1 MPESSSD
8 AALSDRVKN
17 RQCKDDETM
26 EAHKKAAII
35 LTVLTL
41 TTLLLVAFEWLSD
54 QSVPELKEHVVHYID
69 RQITS

>member
-1 MPESSSD
+1 
-8 AALSDRVKN
+8 
-17 RQCKDDETM
+17 M

-41 TTLLLVAFEWLSD
+41 TTLLLVAFEWLAD